1 MKLNNKLLIQF
12 SLIMPLKNTSI
23 TIFRKYLRSKLP
35 IELVWY
41 ILEFVYQPLRK
52 ELLLSIKRNF
62 GTKSVWWKPSGRL
75 LELCRDNG
83 TIQIN
88 YYDEWSIFQQYFL
101 YRKLYWERYSHYSHW
116 YYPEDELSKPYEEF
130 LNDDWQIYRCGVSGI
145 CANCVA
151 YRFPCS
157 TAATKNNN
165 SYSHIW
171 NIQDEPSCRDI
182 VNQLVH
188 NGVIR

>member
-1 MKLNNKLLIQF
+1 MH
-12 SLIMPLKNTSI
+12 LKNTSI
-23 TIFRKYLRSKLP
+23 VIARKYLLSKLP
-35 IELVWY
+35 PELVWY

-52 ELLLSIKRNF
+52 KLMKSIKKNF

-75 LELCRDNG
+75 LELCRDKG

-88 YYDEWSIFQQYFL
+88 YYEEWAIFQQYFL
-101 YRKLYWERYSHYSHW
+101 YRKLYWNRYTHYSHW
-116 YYPEDELSKPYEEF
+116 YYPDVELEKTFEES
-130 LNDDWQIYRCGVSGI
+130 LKNEWQVYRCGVTGI

-157 TAATKNNN
+157 NAATKNND

-171 NIQDEPSCRDI
+171 DIQYEPSCRDI
-182 VNQLVH
+182 VNQLMY
-188 NGVIR
+188 NGINLDENIQY